1 MAGKESEVDWDSIE
15 PLYRAGCT
23 PLRKLAAEFGCS
35 AGRISQVAKE
45 RGWEKDIAA
54 KIDAKAEA
62 KLNKSFLNKSLN
74 AKQIKQKEATENDIV
89 EANAQIKADAQV
101 KQIDDTGL
109 ARTYV
114 TTLLKEAMAA
124 TDVIDDLRKLGD
136 LMAAPDDKG
145 NDKLNEIYHKVISMP
160 GRVDSG
166 KKLVEAL
173 KVSVEL
179 ERKVLRIKDDS
190 PAENALNKMAE
201 ATMSAADAYK
211 RLLDG
216 PG

>member
-1 MAGKESEVDWDSIE
+1 MAKESSVDWDSIE
-15 PLYRAGCT
+15 PLYRAGF
-23 PLRKLAAEFGCS
+23 PSLRKIAAQFGCS
-35 AGRISQVAKE
+35 APRIVQVAKE
-45 RGWEKDIAA
+45 RGWEKDLAA

-62 KLNKSFLNKSLN
+62 KLNKSILNKTLN
-74 AKQIKQKEATENDIV
+74 TEQAKQKEASDSEIV

-124 TDVIDDLRKLGD
+124 TDVIDDLRKLGE
-136 LMAAPDDKG
+136 LMAAPDEKG

-190 PAENALNKMAE
+190 PLDDVANNIAAAAANISSAE
-201 ATMSAADAYK
+201 AYK
-211 RLLDG
+211 RMISRK
-216 PG
+216 